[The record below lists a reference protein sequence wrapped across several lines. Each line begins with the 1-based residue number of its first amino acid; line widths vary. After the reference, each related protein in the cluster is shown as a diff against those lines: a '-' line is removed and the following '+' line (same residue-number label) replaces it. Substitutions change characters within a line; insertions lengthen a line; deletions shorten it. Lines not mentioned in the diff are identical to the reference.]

1 MTAGSTK
8 PSSEVEPVP
17 FVIVAVTRPAVPPA
31 VTTAVQS
38 AGVATVPEAK
48 VQVKTEPAVVM
59 APLVPAVKVR
69 VAELVKVNV
78 TTRTTARVV
87 AAVFPKETVKV
98 VVPVV
103 AAMPAVPVESDMV
116 GLYAVPMKKVA
127 VEGVNVTPV
136 CAGVVVVKVGVAVTA
151 PEVAPAVTGTVQ
163 VAPAAEPEG
172 MVQVARVAMVVTTE
186 LVPAVKV
193 TATPVKA
200 TLIVMARSVAAV
212 LPKATVKV
220 VVPVVAVMPAVALEN
235 VDTAV

>member
-1 MTAGSTK
+1 
-8 PSSEVEPVP
+8 
-17 FVIVAVTRPAVPPA
+17 
-31 VTTAVQS
+31 
-38 AGVATVPEAK
+38 VATVPEAK